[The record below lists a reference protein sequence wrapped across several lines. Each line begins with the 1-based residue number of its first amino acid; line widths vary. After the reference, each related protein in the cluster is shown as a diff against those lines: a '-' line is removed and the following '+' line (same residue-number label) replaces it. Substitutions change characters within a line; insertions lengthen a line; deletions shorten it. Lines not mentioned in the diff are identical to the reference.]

1 MKFLSCSGE
10 LNTERF
16 ESESR
21 GVKHVEGGGPKDLN
35 PEDMEVTIHYR
46 KKVKKDEHYQNTI
59 MQIAGVSAINCQTS
73 TRFCPLQLMEHC
85 CKQNNATDI

>member
-73 TRFCPLQLMEHC
+73 S
-85 CKQNNATDI
+85 II